1 VFDSEH
7 VWVVEFYAPWC
18 GHCKRLAPEWEKL
31 AKSLKGIVKIAAVNG
46 DEDKELAG
54 HYGIKGFPTIKVFP
68 SQIQKS
74 PDGKGYMKV
83 PEDYEGA
90 RTASAIASY
99 ATSKL
104 PNFVT
109 KLTAKNIE
117 KFTSDKPDLAKV
129 LLFTNKK
136 ETTNLYKALAIDFHF
151 QLELAEVRDTEK
163 EIVSKYGIKKYPTLI
178 VITTSEEQVT
188 YEGELKHDTLFSFLK
203 PYAKEIPG
211 KSKPSGGSTKKDTPP
226 PPPPEPIRPV
236 KDEVTDQA
244 IFESVCYNK
253 NSNCLIALLDPQNT
267 DVEEQ
272 AAYIKTLEKL
282 QEKYSKTFNF
292 VWLDAVKQID
302 FVDTW
307 NLASGFPTIVAFNHK
322 KSSIVPYI
330 GAFSDESIGEFLDKI
345 LRGTKRASPV
355 TKIPSISAKAKD
367 EL

>member
-1 VFDSEH
+1 MGSFRAFGVILFVLVLFETVFCLPYSKDSGVIALNKNNFADLVFDSEH

-46 DEDKELAG
+46 DEEKELAG

-163 EIVSKYGIKKYPTLI
+163 EIVSKYGIKKYPT
-178 VITTSEEQVT
+178 
-188 YEGELKHDTLFSFLK
+188 F
-203 PYAKEIPG
+203 
-211 KSKPSGGSTKKDTPP
+211 
-226 PPPPEPIRPV
+226 
-236 KDEVTDQA
+236 
-244 IFESVCYNK
+244 
-253 NSNCLIALLDPQNT
+253 
-267 DVEEQ
+267 
-272 AAYIKTLEKL
+272 
-282 QEKYSKTFNF
+282 
-292 VWLDAVKQID
+292 
-302 FVDTW
+302 
-307 NLASGFPTIVAFNHK
+307 
-322 KSSIVPYI
+322 
-330 GAFSDESIGEFLDKI
+330 
-345 LRGTKRASPV
+345 
-355 TKIPSISAKAKD
+355 
-367 EL
+367 